1 MSLLVILLIIALGLL
16 FIFIELFLIPGTAFV
31 GLLGLIVS
39 GAGVYLTYD
48 YHGATY
54 GHIVML
60 VTSVAAVIM
69 LVIGLKRISSLRW
82 ADPDAI
88 DSKVN
93 VLEEVPVNEGDTG
106 VAFNVLRP
114 NGMATFGDKRL
125 EVYSIGEYIDKD
137 TPVVV
142 TKVTHDRIYVK
153 QKA

>member
-1 MSLLVILLIIALGLL
+1 MSLIVIVLIIALGLA

-48 YHGATY
+48 YHGDTL
-54 GHIVML
+54 GHIVL
-60 VTSVAAVIM
+60 IVTTVAAVGM
-69 LVIGLKRISSLRW
+69 LIVGLKRIANLRW
-82 ADPDAI
+82 ADVDSI

-93 VLEEVPVNEGDTG
+93 VLENVSVGVGDEGT
-106 VAFNVLRP
+106 AFNVLRP
-114 NGMATFGDKRL
+114 NGMATFGDDRL
-125 EVYSIGEYIDKD
+125 EVYSIGEYIDAG

-153 QKA
+153 QKS